1 MKQRNKRIS
10 SLLLAL
16 VCALTLTACSSSPA
30 SDGGASSGSGGGNAQ
45 DFYVKI
51 ATGQSGGTY
60 YPVGIALAQVYS
72 DKLPGCVSS
81 AMATGGSVD
90 NVGLLRTD
98 EAQIAMIMSTTARS
112 AYEGSDSFEGNG
124 YSDLRSLCAL
134 WENNCQII
142 VDKSIQRIEDLEG
155 KKFVVGA
162 NLSGTET
169 DSRSILSAFGLY
181 YAESDASKNNVEAVY
196 LDYTQGVDALKN
208 GQVAGVMNVSKAP
221 ASTVTDLL
229 STGDYHILTFTEED
243 IAKIS
248 AVNDL
253 YAGYVI
259 PAGTYPNQSEDLAV
273 PGYPLLL
280 CASAGMSDDM
290 AYTLIDTLFANCATL
305 TEAHSAAGSINLDN
319 AVKGLV
325 VPLHPGAEKYLKE
338 QGAL

>member
-1 MKQRNKRIS
+1 MKRRNKHIS
-10 SLLLAL
+10 LAALSLALLLAL
-16 VCALTLTACSSSPA
+16 TACGSTQSPSSSEQKPA
-30 SDGGASSGSGGGNAQ
+30 AK
-45 DFYVKI
+45 DFYVKV

-72 DKLPGCVSS
+72 DKIPGCISS

-90 NVGLLRTD
+90 NVGLLRND

-112 AYEGSDSFEGNG
+112 AHAGTDSFEGNG

-142 VDKSIQRIEDLEG
+142 VDKSIQSIEDLAG

-181 YAESDASKNNVEAVY
+181 YAENDASKNNVEAIY

-208 GQVAGVMNVSKAP
+208 GQVSGVMNVSKAP

-229 STGDYHILTFTEED
+229 STGNYHILSFTEDD

-253 YAGYVI
+253 Y
-259 PAGTYPNQSEDLAV
+259 S
-273 PGYPLLL
+273 
-280 CASAGMSDDM
+280 
-290 AYTLIDTLFANCATL
+290 AYTIPFPGGCVPPGRWLRAGFQFNARLSYWRP
-305 TEAHSAAGSINLDN
+305 TEIAPRQRPSAIT
-319 AVKGLV
+319 
-325 VPLHPGAEKYLKE
+325 
-338 QGAL
+338 

>member
-1 MKQRNKRIS
+1 MKQRNRKFRS
-10 SLLLAL
+10 MVLAL
-16 VCALTLTACSSSPA
+16 ALLLTLTACGSSP
-30 SDGGASSGSGGGNAQ
+30 SGDGAGGESVQ

-72 DKLPGCVSS
+72 DKIPGCISS

-98 EAQIAMIMSTTARS
+98 EAQMAMIMSTTARS
-112 AYEGSDSFEGNG
+112 AYEGTDSFEGNSS
-124 YSDLRSLCAL
+124 SDLRSLCAL

-142 VDKSIQRIEDLEG
+142 VDKSIQRVEDLAG

-181 YAESDASKNNVEAVY
+181 YAEADASKNNVEAIY

-208 GQVAGVMNVSKAP
+208 GQVSGVMNVSKAP

-229 STGDYHILTFTEED
+229 STGDYHILAFTEED

-248 AVNDL
+248 EINDL
-253 YAGYVI
+253 YSGYVI
-259 PAGTYPNQSEDLAV
+259 PAGTYPNQTEDLMV

-280 CASAGMSDDM
+280 CASASMDEDI
-290 AYTLIDTLFANCATL
+290 AYTLVETLFANCDTL
-305 TEAHSAAGSINLDN
+305 TAAHSAAGSINLEN

-325 VPLHPGAEKYLKE
+325 VPLHSGAEKYLKE